1 MLTFYLS
8 FKKVFDNLFA
18 FSLAG
23 LQIVYATKVA
33 LKIKSNLL
41 IFIFFLVKKL
51 TPLNDNSLKQGIL
64 NDNA

>member
-1 MLTFYLS
+1 MLTLYLS
-8 FKKVFDNLFA
+8 FKKLFDNLFA

-23 LQIVYATKVA
+23 LQIVYATKIA

-41 IFIFFLVKKL
+41 IFFLVKKL
-51 TPLNDNSLKQGIL
+51 TSLNDNSQKQGIL

>member
-1 MLTFYLS
+1 MLTLYLS
-8 FKKVFDNLFA
+8 FKKLFVNLFA

-23 LQIVYATKVA
+23 LQIVYATKIA

-41 IFIFFLVKKL
+41 IFFLVKKL
-51 TPLNDNSLKQGIL
+51 TSLNDNSQKQGIL

>member
-1 MLTFYLS
+1 MLTLYLS
-8 FKKVFDNLFA
+8 FKKLFDNLFA

-23 LQIVYATKVA
+23 LQIVYATKSA

-41 IFIFFLVKKL
+41 IFFLVKKL
-51 TPLNDNSLKQGIL
+51 TSLNDNSQKQGIL